1 MAFVR
6 LVDTDEN
13 EHYVNLD
20 AIVNVRTTMSGGT
33 FVDVNGL
40 EAPIFMRKHAK
51 DVVEML
57 MTGEVF
63 QRGAGSAGL
72 GPSPGCGPERR
83 CRRIAG
89 AGGGRDPRARRR
101 PDPGTGNLHRRELIR
116 SG

>member
-40 EAPIFMRKHAK
+40 EAPIFMRKHARE
-51 DVVEML
+51 VVEML
-57 MTGEVF
+57 ITGEILDREPAPGSQTEANGDV
-63 QRGAGSAGL
+63 REPGA
-72 GPSPGCGPERR
+72 
-83 CRRIAG
+83 
-89 AGGGRDPRARRR
+89 RADEIRE
-101 PDPGTGNLHRRELIR
+101 PGTFI
-116 SG
+116 S

>member
-1 MAFVR
+1 MAFVK

-63 QRGAGSAGL
+63 EREPAAPPAQPAPA
-72 GPSPGCGPERR
+72 PGM
-83 CRRIAG
+83 A
-89 AGGGRDPRARRR
+89 AGGVREPGADAVREPGNDEIRE
-101 PDPGTGNLHRRELIR
+101 PGTFIVE
-116 SG
+116 S

>member
-1 MAFVR
+1 MRFVR

-51 DVVEML
+51 DVVEVL
-57 MTGEVF
+57 MTGEIF
-63 QRGAGSAGL
+63 EREPPAYAAAPQPRPANGPGGDGLREPGADAVRE
-72 GPSPGCGPERR
+72 PGNDEVRE
-83 CRRIAG
+83 
-89 AGGGRDPRARRR
+89 
-101 PDPGTGNLHRRELIR
+101 PGTFIVE
-116 SG
+116 S

>member
-51 DVVEML
+51 EVVEMII
-57 MTGEVF
+57 TGEMMERAPTAAAAP
-63 QRGAGSAGL
+63 QPAAGPGMASNGIQEPGADAVRE
-72 GPSPGCGPERR
+72 PGNDEIRE
-83 CRRIAG
+83 
-89 AGGGRDPRARRR
+89 
-101 PDPGTGNLHRRELIR
+101 PGTFIVE
-116 SG
+116 S

>member
-1 MAFVR
+1 MRFVH

-51 DVVEML
+51 DVVEMII
-57 MTGEVF
+57 TGEMME
-63 QRGAGSAGL
+63 RAPSAAAPQPAA
-72 GPSPGCGPERR
+72 GPSMASGGIQEPGADAIREPGNAEIRE
-83 CRRIAG
+83 
-89 AGGGRDPRARRR
+89 
-101 PDPGTGNLHRRELIR
+101 PGTFIVE
-116 SG
+116 S